1 MRCAYSETE
10 IEEDRIIYGIF
21 FLFLIRMLLYF
32 TIIKYFYNNNN
43 NNNNNTRLVRCSWG
57 WAGLGWAKMI

>member
-1 MRCAYSETE
+1 VRCAYSETE
-10 IEEDRIIYGIF
+10 IEEDRIIYGIFFLF

-43 NNNNNTRLVRCSWG
+43 NTRLVRCSWG

>member
-1 MRCAYSETE
+1 VRCAYSETE
-10 IEEDRIIYGIF
+10 IEEDRIIYGIFFLF

-43 NNNNNTRLVRCSWG
+43 NTRLVRCSWE
-57 WAGLGWAKMI
+57 LMKTNNI

>member
-43 NNNNNTRLVRCSWG
+43 NNNTRLVRCSWG

>member
-1 MRCAYSETE
+1 VRCAYSETE
-10 IEEDRIIYGIF
+10 IEEDRIIYGIFFLF

-43 NNNNNTRLVRCSWG
+43 TRLVRCSWE
-57 WAGLGWAKMI
+57 LMKTNNI